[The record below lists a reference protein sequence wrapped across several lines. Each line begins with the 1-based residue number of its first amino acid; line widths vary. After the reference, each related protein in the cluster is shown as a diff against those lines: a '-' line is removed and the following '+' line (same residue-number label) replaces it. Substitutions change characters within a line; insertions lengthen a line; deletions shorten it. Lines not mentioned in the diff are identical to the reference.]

1 MKIEIL
7 KITRSISWW
16 AMVMSAVSYMI
27 FRSGQDQFLFVYL
40 DFLAIMDVT
49 IIVYFFF
56 LVRSNAWRI
65 KYPNIFILVVIGLL
79 LWYFIQSK
87 MASFQWVVD
96 SCSWQ
101 LAMLMGYFDC
111 TIERKS
117 IVTPFKVS
125 LSLFLMALFAAQLVL
140 IRLVYG
146 DPDGAIIFSVYYIL
160 VYIAFIL
167 EQRPTALRNILLAIA
182 IVLVLGTSKR
192 TGTISMLLALWAVVL
207 VENFYIKPMRTKSF
221 LNNLIKTVLILGV
234 ALYFINEFLI
244 YYNIPLFDRI
254 LIMYTDN
261 SANGRTVIWEN
272 VISSFAN
279 AGLKSKIIGF
289 GYHATQY
296 VLNLQN
302 RGIMAHND
310 FLEVIFDY
318 GYIGIILLIGLLVLM
333 CLTLKRAFEIKS
345 EILPAYLYLFIITIP
360 LMMFS
365 YFFVQSTISVIA
377 GWFIGRVIGKIGR
390 ECVCYAKK
398 KI

>member
-1 MKIEIL
+1 MQIEIL

-40 DFLAIMDVT
+40 DFLAIMDVA
-49 IIVYFFF
+49 IIIYFFF
-56 LVRSNAWRI
+56 LVRKNAWRV
-65 KYPNIFILVVIGLL
+65 KYPNAFILVVVGLL
-79 LWYFIQSK
+79 LWYFVQSK
-87 MASFQWVVD
+87 MASFQWIVD

-117 IVTPFKVS
+117 VVTPFKVS
-125 LSLFLMALFAAQLVL
+125 LSLFLMAFFAAQLVM

-146 DPDGAIIFSVYYIL
+146 DPDGSIIFSVYYIL

-167 EQRPTALRNILLAIA
+167 EQKPTMLRNIVLAISVA
-182 IVLVLGTSKR
+182 LVLGTSKR
-192 TGTISMLLALWAVVL
+192 TGTISMLLALLAVVL
-207 VENFYIKPMRTKSF
+207 VDNFYMKPMRAKLF
-221 LNNLIKTVLILGV
+221 LNNLIKTILILGG
-234 ALYFINEFLI
+234 AIFLINEFLK
-244 YYNIPLFDRI
+244 YYNIPLFDRL

-272 VISSFAN
+272 VISNFSN

-296 VLNLQN
+296 ILNLQN

-310 FLEVIFDY
+310 FLEVMFDY
-318 GYIGIILLIGLLVLM
+318 GYIGIIFLIGLLVLM

-345 EILPAYLYLFIITIP
+345 EILPAYLYLFIVTIP

-390 ECVCYAKK
+390 EYMYYEKK
-398 KI
+398 RI